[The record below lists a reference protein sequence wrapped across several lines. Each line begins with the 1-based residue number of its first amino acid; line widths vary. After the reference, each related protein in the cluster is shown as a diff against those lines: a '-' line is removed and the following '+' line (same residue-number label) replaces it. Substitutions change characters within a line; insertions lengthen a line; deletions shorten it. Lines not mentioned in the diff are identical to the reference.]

1 MDCKKTRELLSEYI
15 DGRLAVD
22 EAAALAAHLEECG
35 ECRDLE
41 RELRATVALVGD
53 LERREAPEGFAEGV
67 GAALERRMLLEGG
80 AEGARSGWAA
90 WSFAGVSLA
99 AAAVVLAV
107 VLVSGP
113 PDEARPPAEGD
124 TSVAVREDKIVE
136 AVERQAAGDT
146 GAFTIERVRETAG
159 EGGEEELPREAPDS
173 ITSAE
178 EGQEAAGEEKGAA
191 GASHLSYRRRA
202 TAGDT
207 DVAGSGEPRAARKE
221 SETAA
226 QVKVGADLSL
236 ADEAGAGRVS
246 RDVGVEDRAQSQK
259 RADESAAEAAAVE
272 TRAKVA
278 AAGDAAAS
286 PVEAAE
292 APSDE
297 PSEAA
302 RGIPRIEFYSEK
314 SAVEATVL
322 FANNFLPPESRMAPA
337 KWSRDELLKR
347 LKSLNFQVIELS
359 DTRSVLQGE
368 MEPAAIL
375 SNNSEL
381 VRNGGLRQVADTPR
395 EITSQVSGEIQEAIA
410 RQAPV
415 SHTASGK
422 PVTVRYVFVQR
433 ARPAEK
439 PAVSDEAPAAE

>member
-22 EAAALAAHLEECG
+22 EAAALAAHLEECS
-35 ECRDLE
+35 ECRELE

-53 LERREAPEGFAEGV
+53 LERREAPAGFAEGV
-67 GAALERRMLLEGG
+67 GAALERRMLLEGP
-80 AEGARSGWAA
+80 AEGARSRWAA

-113 PDEARPPAEGD
+113 PDKARPPAERD
-124 TSVAVREDKIVE
+124 TSVAMREDKIVE
-136 AVERQAAGDT
+136 AVERQAAGDA
-146 GAFTIERVRETAG
+146 GAFTVERVRKTAG
-159 EGGEEELPREAPDS
+159 EGAEEELLREAARS
-173 ITSAE
+173 TTSAE
-178 EGQEAAGEEKGAA
+178 EGEEAAGEEKGAA
-191 GASHLSYRRRA
+191 GVSHLSVRRRA

-207 DVAGSGEPRAARKE
+207 DVAGSGEPRAATKDLE
-221 SETAA
+221 AA
-226 QVKVGADLSL
+226 AEVRVGRELSL
-236 ADEAGAGRVS
+236 ADEAEAGRVS
-246 RDVGVEDRAQSQK
+246 RGAHVEDRTESQE
-259 RADESAAEAAAVE
+259 RADESAAEAVAAGE
-272 TRAKVA
+272 TRARVA
-278 AAGDAAAS
+278 AAGDAAVS

-292 APSDE
+292 AP
-297 PSEAA
+297 EAA
-302 RGIPRIEFYSEK
+302 ARKIPRIEFYSEE

-322 FANNFLPPESRMAPA
+322 FANNFLAPESRMVPA
-337 KWSRDELLKR
+337 KWSRDELEKR

-359 DTRSVLQGE
+359 DARSVLQGE
-368 MEPAAIL
+368 MEPVAIL

-381 VRNGGLRQVADTPR
+381 VQNRGLTQVAATPR
-395 EITSQVSGEIQEAIA
+395 EITSQVSVEIREAIA

-422 PVTVRYVFVQR
+422 PVTVQYVFMQR